1 MTRYEVRSGLRSLF
15 YAPCILRAWLVVYAM
30 RLKEGYPMKALAL
43 ALIFVAG
50 TVATSYAQSSVRY
63 YNKSG
68 SYAGRS
74 VSSGNTTRYYNKSGS
89 YTGRATTS
97 GSTTRYYNRSGS
109 YVGRSS
115 R

>member
-1 MTRYEVRSGLRSLF
+1 
-15 YAPCILRAWLVVYAM
+15 
-30 RLKEGYPMKALAL
+30 MKALAL

-50 TVATSYAQSSVRY
+50 TVATSYAQSSVHY

>member
-1 MTRYEVRSGLRSLF
+1 
-15 YAPCILRAWLVVYAM
+15 
-30 RLKEGYPMKALAL
+30 MKALAL
-43 ALIFVAG
+43 AFIFVVG
-50 TVATSYAQSSVRY
+50 TVATAYAQSTVRY

-68 SYAGRS
+68 SYTGRS